1 VRSDPFIDATG
12 SYVADFVK
20 EAREKRDLSLQVL
33 SKISG
38 VSRQNIRN
46 IEQNLQSPSI
56 QMLMRIARPL
66 HVDAAKLLARAQKM
80 ASKTTAPPKA

>member
-1 VRSDPFIDATG
+1 MRSDPFIDATG
-12 SYVADFVK
+12 SYVGDFVK

-38 VSRQNIRN
+38 VSRQNISN
-46 IEQNLQSPSI
+46 IEQNLQSPTV

-66 HVDAAKLLARAQKM
+66 QVDAAKLLARAQKM
-80 ASKTTAPPKA
+80 AAKTTAPPKT